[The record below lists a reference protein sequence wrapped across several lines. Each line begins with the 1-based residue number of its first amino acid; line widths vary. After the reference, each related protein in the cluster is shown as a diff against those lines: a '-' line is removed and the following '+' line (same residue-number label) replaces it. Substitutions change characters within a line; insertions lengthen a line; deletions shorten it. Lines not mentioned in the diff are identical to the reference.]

1 MKKCDTNKQDKE
13 SHQTFTLGT
22 GAQLCT
28 EYRRAMKSAENTR
41 KMKQKSEKFAFYW
54 NTQELNKFLCQGEYK
69 RAICLATKM

>member
-28 EYRRAMKSAENTR
+28 EYRRAMKTAENTW
-41 KMKQKSEKFAFYW
+41 KMKQKNENFALY
-54 NTQELNKFLCQGEYK
+54 
-69 RAICLATKM
+69 